1 MGSPIL
7 EWGDP
12 IFEIER
18 LLQPSGITWGNP
30 NRGTFRHMKPNRN
43 VGHNDLKN
51 VNVNLENGNKAF
63 NQNEKK
69 SWPYRK
75 NGKVFN
81 NKTNEKRF

>member
-1 MGSPIL
+1 
-7 EWGDP
+7 
-12 IFEIER
+12 
-18 LLQPSGITWGNP
+18 
-30 NRGTFRHMKPNRN
+30 MKPNRN